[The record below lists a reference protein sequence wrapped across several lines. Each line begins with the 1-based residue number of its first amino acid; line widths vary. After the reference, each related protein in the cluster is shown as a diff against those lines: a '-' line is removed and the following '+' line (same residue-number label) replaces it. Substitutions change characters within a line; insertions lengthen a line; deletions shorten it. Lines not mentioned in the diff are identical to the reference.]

1 MKSSRTKAFLL
12 TVVGL
17 FILWH
22 FGGYMLTGFDYSV
35 VSKGASPSGHL
46 KLYEVESLSEGGHAP
61 YGQHLVLSSSGSVR
75 KPEDGYV
82 VFAGYCDRPLSYSWK
97 SDEHISVTCKVND
110 KIDTR
115 TKAEVVQGI
124 KVEVVYDK

>member
-1 MKSSRTKAFLL
+1 MKPSRTKAYLL
-12 TVVGL
+12 AVVGL

-22 FGGYMLTGFDYSV
+22 FSGYMLSGFDYSI

-46 KLYEVESLSEGGHAP
+46 TLYEVESLSEGGHAP
-61 YGQHLVLSSSGSVR
+61 YGQHLVLSSGSVR
-75 KPEDGYV
+75 KPDDGYV
-82 VFAGYCDRPLSYSWK
+82 VFAGYCYQPLSYSWK
-97 SDEHISVTCKVND
+97 SDEHISVTCKVKD

-115 TKAEVVQGI
+115 TKAEIVQGI